1 MLIASTHG
9 KRRVLLVDRNIYGAI
24 SAFECC
30 TVCIQFPKRFKMLD
44 EIHLQKSSKHLENQ
58 TEISVLENT
67 LLHAFPVMGR
77 TEGVA
82 GMSQMEESSKAVL

>member
-1 MLIASTHG
+1 
-9 KRRVLLVDRNIYGAI
+9 
-24 SAFECC
+24 
-30 TVCIQFPKRFKMLD
+30 MLD
-44 EIHLQKSSKHLENQ
+44 KRDLQNSSKYWENQ

-77 TEGVA
+77 TEFVA